1 MVMARYRVLVRVL
14 LLLLLASAVAAGA
27 GATEAAGVIPRD
39 PVIGVSAS
47 KDSDA
52 EKPKKAAERCRP
64 GSIKR
69 VGTART
75 SYAAVVRK
83 RAIAFRRPGE
93 SELARFGP
101 MNINGVPTVFAVLA
115 KRVDRHCGV
124 SWYRVQLPM
133 KPNGITGW
141 VRPYAVNVLPVTTRI
156 QVDLSARRVTL
167 FVRGKAV
174 LSAKAAVGTRA
185 TPTPTGRYY
194 VNQRLIPS
202 DRSGPFGP
210 GALGISA
217 FSEVL
222 TGWTQGGP
230 IAIHGT
236 NRPYLLGQAVSNGCI
251 RIHNDKLVRLFRR
264 ALAGTPVTVR
274 A

>member
-1 MVMARYRVLVRVL
+1 MRLL
-14 LLLLLASAVAAGA
+14 LLLLLASAVAVCA
-27 GATEAAGVIPRD
+27 ATSEAAAAVPRD
-39 PVIGVSAS
+39 PVPVTSTS
-47 KDSDA
+47 KNSDA
-52 EKPKKAAERCRP
+52 EKQKKVAERCRP
-64 GSIKR
+64 KSVKR
-69 VGTART
+69 MGTSRT

-83 RAIAFRRPGE
+83 RAIAYRSPGK
-93 SELARFGP
+93 SELERFGP
-101 MNINGVPTVFAVLA
+101 LNVNGVATVFAVLA
-115 KRVDRHCGV
+115 KQVDRHCGV
-124 SWYRVQLPM
+124 SWYRVQLPL

-141 VRPYAVNVLPVTTRI
+141 VRPYAVNLVPVTTRI
-156 QVDLSARRVTL
+156 HVDLSARLVTL
-167 FVRGKAV
+167 FVRGK
-174 LSAKAAVGTRA
+174 KALTARAAIGTRA

-202 DRSGPFGP
+202 NSNGPFGP

-222 TGWTQGGP
+222 TGWVQGGP

-236 NRPYLLGQAVSNGCI
+236 NRPHLLGQAVSNGCI

-264 ALAGTPVTVR
+264 AGAGTPVTVR

>member
-1 MVMARYRVLVRVL
+1 
-14 LLLLLASAVAAGA
+14 LLLLASAVAAWG
-27 GATEAAGVIPRD
+27 GTTEAAGTIPRD
-39 PVIGVSAS
+39 PVIGTSAS
-47 KDSDA
+47 TSSDA
-52 EKPKKAAERCRP
+52 GKPKKTAERCRP
-64 GSIKR
+64 GSVKR

-83 RAIAFRRPGE
+83 RAIAFRQPGKTE
-93 SELARFGP
+93 IERFGP
-101 MNINGVPTVFAVLA
+101 TNVNGVPTVFAVLA

-141 VRPYAVNVLPVTTRI
+141 VRPYAVNVVPLTTRI

-167 FVRGKAV
+167 FVRGKKV
-174 LSAKAAVGTRA
+174 LSARAAIGTSA

-194 VNQRLIPS
+194 VNQRLIPE
-202 DRSGPFGP
+202 DTSGPFGP
-210 GALGISA
+210 GAIGISA

-222 TGWTQGGP
+222 TGWVQGGP

-251 RIHNDKLVRLFRR
+251 RIHNDKLVRLFKR

>member
-1 MVMARYRVLVRVL
+1 MRLL
-14 LLLLLASAVAAGA
+14 LLLLLASAVAAA
-27 GATEAAGVIPRD
+27 GTANVAAKIPRD
-39 PVIGVSAS
+39 PVVGVPPS

-52 EKPKKAAERCRP
+52 GKPKKADERCRP

-69 VGTART
+69 MGTART

-101 MNINGVPTVFAVLA
+101 LNVNGVRTVFAVLA
-115 KRVDRHCGV
+115 KRVDRRCGV
-124 SWYRVQLPM
+124 SWYRVQLPV

-141 VRPYAVNVLPVTTRI
+141 VRPYAVDVVPRTTRI
-156 QVDLSARRVTL
+156 QVDLSERRVTL
-167 FVRGKAV
+167 FVRGKKV
-174 LSAKAAVGTRA
+174 LTARAAIGTPA

-202 DRSGPFGP
+202 DASGPFGP

-222 TGWTQGGP
+222 TGWAQGGP

-236 NRPYLLGQAVSNGCI
+236 NRPYLLGRAVSNGCI
-251 RIHNDKLVRLFRR
+251 RIHNDNLVRLFRR
-264 ALAGTPVTVR
+264 ALAGTPVTVH

>member
-1 MVMARYRVLVRVL
+1 VRVRL
-14 LLLLLASAVAAGA
+14 LLLLVSAVAACA
-27 GATEAAGVIPRD
+27 STTEATGTIPRE
-39 PVIGVSAS
+39 PVIGTSAS
-47 KDSDA
+47 TNSDA
-52 EKPKKAAERCRP
+52 EKPKRSAERCRP
-64 GSIKR
+64 GSVQR

-83 RAIAFRRPGE
+83 RAIAFRRPGK
-93 SELARFGP
+93 SELERFGP
-101 MNINGVPTVFAVLA
+101 VNVNGVPTVFAVLA

-124 SWYRVQLPM
+124 SWYRVQLPL

-141 VRPYAVNVLPVTTRI
+141 VRPYAVNVVPLTTRI

-167 FVRGKAV
+167 FVRGKKV
-174 LSAKAAVGTRA
+174 LSARAAIGTRA

-194 VNQRLIPS
+194 VNQRLIPA
-202 DRSGPFGP
+202 DASGPFGP
-210 GALGISA
+210 GAIGISA

-222 TGWTQGGP
+222 TGWAQGGP

-236 NRPYLLGQAVSNGCI
+236 NRPQLLGQAVSNGCI
-251 RIHNDKLVRLFRR
+251 RIHNDLLRRLFKK

>member
-1 MVMARYRVLVRVL
+1 MRVL
-14 LLLLLASAVAAGA
+14 LLLLLASAVTSVVG
-27 GATEAAGVIPRD
+27 TSEAVGKIPRD
-39 PVIGVSAS
+39 PVVGAVPS
-47 KDSDA
+47 KSSDA
-52 EKPKKAAERCRP
+52 DTPKKTAERCRP

-69 VGTART
+69 MGTART

-83 RAIAFRRPGE
+83 RAIAYRRPGE

-101 MNINGVPTVFAVLA
+101 LNVNGVPTVFGVLA

-133 KPNGITGW
+133 KPNGSVGW
-141 VRPYAVNVLPVTTRI
+141 VRPYAVDLVPRTTRI
-156 QVDLSARRVTL
+156 QVDLSARSVTL
-167 FVRGKAV
+167 FVRGKKV
-174 LSAKAAVGTRA
+174 LWARAAVGTAA

-194 VNQRLIPS
+194 VNQRLIPA
-202 DRSGPFGP
+202 DTSGPFGP

-236 NRPYLLGQAVSNGCI
+236 NRPYLLGRAVSNGCI